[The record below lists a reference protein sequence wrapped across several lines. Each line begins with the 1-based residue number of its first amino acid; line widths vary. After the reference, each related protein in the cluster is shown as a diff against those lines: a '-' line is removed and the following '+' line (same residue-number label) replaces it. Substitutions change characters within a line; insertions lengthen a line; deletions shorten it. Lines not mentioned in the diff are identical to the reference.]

1 MRKVGIKDLE
11 DLKKLSMLKSQI
23 DAVPV
28 TDIMTTDF
36 PTLSPD
42 NTVSD
47 ALTLMRKTGYQEIP
61 IIDGGIYGGMIRYSV
76 ILRKKSA
83 SPDTKLRSLVSSL
96 PAMDNED
103 EITKIA
109 ETMVT
114 NNCRQLA
121 VVTGKKVIGVVTRTA
136 LIGIAAKTK
145 SLQDVKVWEIMTTPV
160 EYVRDTAMLSD
171 AVDTMRHLDIRT
183 MPVVNSAGRLVGVVG
198 MNEIIENGWKAGE
211 RGVGTNDA
219 KTQIP
224 VQSVAVTAVVT
235 VDWEDDM
242 HVAADIMAEKH
253 ISTLPVL
260 DKDEM
265 VGILTEYDIIE
276 MISACRERD
285 QLYVQISGLEEEDKI
300 YAEAMYEDIGN
311 EMSKVSKIHKPESLT
326 IHVTRY
332 NESGD
337 KKKYSLI
344 GKLFISGRTYNS
356 KAVGW
361 DLVQTN
367 KDLVQALGS
376 QVKDEKDSHVSR
388 RKKTKS

>member
-1 MRKVGIKDLE
+1 VGIKDLE

-28 TDIMTTDF
+28 SDIAEKDF

-83 SPDTKLRSLVSSL
+83 SPDTKLKSLISSL
-96 PAMDNED
+96 PAVEEGT

-109 ETMVT
+109 EIMVT

-121 VVTGKKVIGVVTRTA
+121 VVTGKKVTGVVSRTA
-136 LIGIAAKTK
+136 LIGIAAQSK
-145 SLQDVKVWEIMTTPV
+145 SLRDVKVWEIMTTPV
-160 EYVRDTAMLSD
+160 EYVRDTAMLSE
-171 AVDTMRHLDIRT
+171 AIDTMRRLDIRT
-183 MPVVNSAGRLVGVVG
+183 MPVVNSAGKLVGVVG
-198 MNEIIENGWKAGE
+198 MNEVIENGWKPGE
-211 RGVGTNDA
+211 RNKGVNEA
-219 KTQIP
+219 KTQTP

-242 HVAADIMAEKH
+242 SAAADIMAEKH
-253 ISTLPVL
+253 ISTLPVT
-260 DKDEM
+260 DRDEM

-276 MISACRERD
+276 LISACRERE
-285 QLYVQISGLEEEDKI
+285 QLYVQISGLDDEDKI
-300 YAEAMYEDIGN
+300 YAEAMYDDIGK
-311 EMSKVSKIHKPESLT
+311 EMAKVSKIYKPESLT

-337 KKKYSLI
+337 RKKYSLI
-344 GKLFISGRTYNS
+344 GKLFVSGRTYNS

-367 KDLVQALGS
+367 KELVQALGG
-376 QVKDEKDSHVSR
+376 QVKSEKDSHVSR